1 MTSENR
7 STNDASQVSMT
18 DIQLMLGDK
27 DLVILNL
34 QKRIMVL
41 QVELQEKQTVIDNLT
56 AAGELVKTE
65 D

>member
-56 AAGELVKTE
+56 AAGELVNTE

>member
-34 QKRIMVL
+34 QKRVMVL

-56 AAGELVKTE
+56 AAGELVNTE